1 MCMTKGA
8 LAHRQ
13 SGFTLVELLIF
24 IVVVGAGLAGIL
36 SVMDNSVKSS
46 ADPMVRKQAVAIAE
60 SVLEE
65 ALQKAYIDPDNSPAV
80 VEASRDLWD
89 DVDDYNGQTQ
99 VAFAF
104 PASLSGYAL
113 TIAVTTDNTTL
124 GIEAKRVR
132 VTVTRGTESMVL
144 TGYRTNY

>member
-1 MCMTKGA
+1 MTKRA
-8 LAHRQ
+8 LIHRQ
-13 SGFTLVELLIF
+13 KGFTLVELIVF

-36 SVMDNSVKSS
+36 SVMDTSVKSS
-46 ADPMVRKQAVAIAE
+46 ADPMIRKQAIAIAE

-65 ALQKAYIDPDNSPAV
+65 VLQKAYTDPDNSPAV

-89 DVDDYNGQTQ
+89 DVSDYDGQTQ
-99 VAFAF
+99 AAFAF

-113 TIAVTTDNTTL
+113 AIAVTTDNTTL

-132 VTVTRGTESMVL
+132 VTVTRGTEAMVL

>member
-1 MCMTKGA
+1 MTKA
-8 LAHRQ
+8 VPAHRHR
-13 SGFTLVELLIF
+13 GFTLVELLIF

-36 SVMDNSVKSS
+36 SVMDTSVKSS

-65 ALQKAYIDPDNSPAV
+65 VLQKAYADPDNSPAV

-99 VAFAF
+99 AAFAF
-104 PASLSGYAL
+104 PANLSAYAL